1 MRCARLFRP
10 HPALACHL
18 PHPGEGSS
26 RRFVTVRYSADF
38 SVRLRSSADFSVKS
52 RSRTEKIGT
61 AERSLPPGGEGGA
74 PATDEGETGER
85 TIERRA
91 QPQKAFP
98 FEGEGGA
105 MSAKPAN
112 VQSTAA
118 RHRCP
123 APAHSGFFP
132 SAGVRRSFLYS
143 LGEIPTSDRKARE
156 KLLCPENPHFSA
168 TSSEVCPMR

>member
-74 PATDEGETGER
+74 PATDEGEIGER
-85 TIERRA
+85 THIMPTLPGKRTERSEGGDFEVPPRTPLGTPFRKSPKNPKASPQRAPKTHHVSQCTHFTGTLCGEVLGVLRTFSERR
-91 QPQKAFP
+91 F
-98 FEGEGGA
+98 
-105 MSAKPAN
+105 
-112 VQSTAA
+112 
-118 RHRCP
+118 
-123 APAHSGFFP
+123 
-132 SAGVRRSFLYS
+132 
-143 LGEIPTSDRKARE
+143 
-156 KLLCPENPHFSA
+156 
-168 TSSEVCPMR
+168 